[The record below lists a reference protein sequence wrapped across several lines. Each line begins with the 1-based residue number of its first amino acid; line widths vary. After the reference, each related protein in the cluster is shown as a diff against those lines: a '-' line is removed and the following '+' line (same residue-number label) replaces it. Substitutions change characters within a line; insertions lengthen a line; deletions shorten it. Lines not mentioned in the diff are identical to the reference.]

1 MGQQIKPVAPVMR
14 AGLLAMLAL
23 VQSIG
28 AGRAIDDCLTAP
40 DSQSPPGSEWRYHT
54 EHGRKC
60 WSLRPDGPSKN
71 APEDASA
78 REPSVPAATGDALTA
93 RDCDTELSVL
103 RYRRILYGVFQTDS
117 QRDDKQV
124 EDLAAKGCREAGAGR

>member
-1 MGQQIKPVAPVMR
+1 MGRQIKPVAPAMR
-14 AGLLAMLAL
+14 AGLLAALAL
-23 VQSIG
+23 VLSIRP
-28 AGRAIDDCLTAP
+28 GRAIDDCLTAP
-40 DSQSPPGSEWRYHT
+40 DSQPPPGSEWRYHT

-60 WSLRPDGPSKN
+60 WSLRPDGRGKN
-71 APEDASA
+71 APEDAGA
-78 REPSVPAATGDALTA
+78 RESSVPAATGDALTA

-103 RYRRILYGVFQTDS
+103 RYRKILSGIFQTDS

>member
-23 VQSIG
+23 LLMIG
-28 AGRAIDDCLTAP
+28 PGRAIDDCLTAP
-40 DSQSPPGSEWRYHT
+40 DSPPPPGREWRYHS
-54 EHGRKC
+54 EHGHKC
-60 WSLRPDGPSKN
+60 WSLRPEGRNKS

-78 REPSVPAATGDALTA
+78 REPSAPAATGDALTT

-103 RYRRILYGVFQTDS
+103 RYRKILSGVFQTDS
-117 QRDDKQV
+117 QHQDRQA
-124 EDLAAKGCREAGAGR
+124 EELAAKGCREAGTGR